1 MSCLISMHRGDL
13 NNKQLQLLGRFASAM
28 PLALV
33 LSTSPAD
40 RDRRSPFSVRPRR
53 QQEDSCKVVM
63 LVTCI
68 ACSARN
74 ACYPTID
81 PNSQ

>member
-33 LSTSPAD
+33 LSTSPAIVTVD
-40 RDRRSPFSVRPRR
+40 RLSAFDLVVSKRILVR
-53 QQEDSCKVVM
+53 
-63 LVTCI
+63 L
-68 ACSARN
+68 
-74 ACYPTID
+74 
-81 PNSQ
+81 